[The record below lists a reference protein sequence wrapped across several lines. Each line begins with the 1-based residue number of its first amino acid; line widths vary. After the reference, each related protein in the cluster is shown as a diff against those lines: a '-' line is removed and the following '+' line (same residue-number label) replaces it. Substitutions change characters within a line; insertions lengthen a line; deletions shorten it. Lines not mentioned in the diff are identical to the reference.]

1 MTNRILRRSIP
12 TLLAAGAAL
21 LCACHSD
28 SNENDIKPVRA
39 SISTP
44 NPVPAGPAVYLR
56 VAASDD
62 PSDDVVALE
71 VVLNPGAAPVVFDAF
86 NIEIL
91 PTDPNNPG
99 VLRDGIVQ
107 MTFDTA
113 MGSTPF
119 GACNSC
125 VKGLTSGGCTGFPAC
140 TPCGA
145 CPQGPIPPA
154 DPVTSPVSTPI
165 CASATSN
172 TRSFLASA
180 DILGNSGC
188 APASAS
194 SEIVI
199 AVIPVFARTVG
210 TARLNFVDNLNNPN
224 DCAILLSTAIVPG
237 VTFDDRG
244 AVFTAAR

>member
-1 MTNRILRRSIP
+1 MTTRILRRSIP
-12 TLLAAGAAL
+12 IVLAAGAAL

-28 SNENDIKPVRA
+28 SNDNDIKPIRA

-44 NPVPAGPAVYLR
+44 GPVPAGPAVYLR

-62 PSDDVVALE
+62 PSDDVVPLE
-71 VVLNPGAAPVVFDAF
+71 VVLNPGAAPVVFDGF
-86 NIEIL
+86 NIEIR

-119 GACNSC
+119 GACNAC
-125 VKGLTSGGCTGFPAC
+125 VKGLASGGCTGAPAC
-140 TPCGA
+140 TPCSA
-145 CPQGPIPPA
+145 CPVGDPA
-154 DPVTSPVSTPI
+154 TSPVSTPV
-165 CASATSN
+165 CASATSS

-188 APASAS
+188 APVTANT
-194 SEIVI
+194 EIVI
-199 AVIPVFARTVG
+199 AVIPIFARTVG
-210 TARLNFVDNLNNPN
+210 AARLNFIDDPNNRG
-224 DCAILLSTAIVPG
+224 DCAILLSAAIVPG
-237 VTFDDRG
+237 ITFDDRG